1 MEYLFYLSRFIYRVR
16 WWLIIVPA
24 TLTLLAIYS
33 TKHLGR
39 TYDATTTI
47 YTGIISGYTIETSTG
62 AGINLSQQSTTLDN
76 ILTLITS
83 QSTLKKVSLRLYAQ
97 NMIYGDPNRD
107 NTHIM
112 ASTYKELL
120 RITPKEVLRLID
132 KKDEKKTVAN
142 LEAYE
147 KPDPKNFVFGLFYW
161 NHPDYC
167 YSALLIK

>member
-97 NMIYGDPNRD
+97 NMVQ
-107 NTHIM
+107 
-112 ASTYKELL
+112 L
-120 RITPKEVLRLID
+120 
-132 KKDEKKTVAN
+132 
-142 LEAYE
+142 
-147 KPDPKNFVFGLFYW
+147 
-161 NHPDYC
+161 
-167 YSALLIK
+167 